1 MSEPVS
7 AVVLDTDVYSYLLR
21 TGDKRGE
28 LYRPHV
34 QGKTIAVTFITV
46 GELYYGAEKRGW
58 GKRRLALLE
67 QRLRS
72 TVIIPFDAQVCK
84 TYASLKAQLANAGRV
99 VADNDLWIASCAVR
113 HKLPLISNNRK
124 HFQVIPEL
132 TLISEAPVI
141 AEIESQQKLAL

>member
-1 MSEPVS
+1 MNDPVS

-34 QGKTIAVTFITV
+34 QGKTIAVAFITV
-46 GELYYGAEKRGW
+46 GELYYGAEKRGL
-58 GKRRLALLE
+58 GRRRLALLE

-72 TVIIPFDAQVCK
+72 TVIIPYDGQVCR
-84 TYASLKAQLANAGRV
+84 TYASLKAQLTSAGRV

-124 HFQVIPEL
+124 HFQMIPGL
-132 TLISEAPVI
+132 NLISEAPVI
-141 AEIESQQKLAL
+141 AEIESQRDLGL